1 MYLAGAGYYGIEQA
15 LAAEYHVFHTLDHLH
30 VHGAGLVHYRQHAGV
45 AYQPFAGGEI
55 VILAVAVHLEEHEAG
70 ARYLLHYKALAAH
83 KARAQL
89 LLEEHGKLNAVC
101 GAEEG
106 VLLADYALARA
117 KLPGYYP
124 SGEGGGKRY
133 FRRLL
138 SGVEVHKEAFAHEHP
153 PERLACAAE
162 GGDRGIHSA
171 PRPRPAARLAY
182 HGLAGVEVD
191 YYGG

>member
-1 MYLAGAGYYGIEQA
+1 M
-15 LAAEYHVFHTLDHLH
+15 
-30 VHGAGLVHYRQHAGV
+30 
-45 AYQPFAGGEI
+45 
-55 VILAVAVHLEEHEAG
+55 
-70 ARYLLHYKALAAH
+70 
-83 KARAQL
+83 
-89 LLEEHGKLNAVC
+89 
-101 GAEEG
+101 
-106 VLLADYALARA
+106 LLADYALAGA

-153 PERLACAAE
+153 PERLARTAE